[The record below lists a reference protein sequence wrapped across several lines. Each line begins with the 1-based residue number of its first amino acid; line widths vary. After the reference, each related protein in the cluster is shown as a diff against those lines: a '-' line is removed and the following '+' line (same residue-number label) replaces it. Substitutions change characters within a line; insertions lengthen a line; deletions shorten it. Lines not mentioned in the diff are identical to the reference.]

1 MCKKQAGGLQEAD
14 NNLCK
19 FRIRS
24 TFMGQGARDA
34 SESWE
39 DLDLPSSRRW
49 PETTMYKGI
58 EAGEVLLRHLPN
70 TSLASSRH
78 P

>member
-1 MCKKQAGGLQEAD
+1 MQVSHSLNFHGARGME
-14 NNLCK
+14 
-19 FRIRS
+19 
-24 TFMGQGARDA
+24 QGARDA